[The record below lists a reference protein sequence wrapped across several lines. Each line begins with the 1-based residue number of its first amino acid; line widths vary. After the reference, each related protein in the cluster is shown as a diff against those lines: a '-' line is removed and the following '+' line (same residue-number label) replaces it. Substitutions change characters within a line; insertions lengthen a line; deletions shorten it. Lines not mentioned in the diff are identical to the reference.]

1 MPVADTL
8 GKTVTGV
15 VFKQARQITTRPQ
28 HQLFLTFSDGNYY
41 EFYATSSPGISTT
54 GGVDPGGLE
63 KIRAY
68 MGDMEIRYV
77 TVPGP
82 DGKVIVNPP

>member
-1 MPVADTL
+1 LT
-8 GKTVTGV
+8 
-15 VFKQARQITTRPQ
+15 ITFP
-28 HQLFLTFSDGNYY
+28 S
-41 EFYATSSPGISTT
+41 
-54 GGVDPGGLE
+54 DPGGLE